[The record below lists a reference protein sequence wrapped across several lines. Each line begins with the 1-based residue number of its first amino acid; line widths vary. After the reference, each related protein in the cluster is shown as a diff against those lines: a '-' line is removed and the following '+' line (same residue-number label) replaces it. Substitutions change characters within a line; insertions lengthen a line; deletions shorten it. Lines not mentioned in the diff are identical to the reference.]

1 MKVKP
6 THKTTFH
13 GEFVDLGAMQIDPE
27 QGVKLALI
35 ISGMYAKDYS
45 SIREYI
51 SNGKTATQ
59 RIGSNKPVEV
69 RFSTYGDNDQ
79 FVTITDYGIGM
90 TLEDMKHDLLWLG
103 RSTSDLET
111 DSAGGFGI
119 GAKSGLSVTP
129 HFHISSTKDGV
140 TTNIQ
145 IKRDEKG
152 ISTTL
157 MGQGEA
163 QEGLHGTTVTLPL
176 SQTQMNSMLSSVRE
190 NLIPFY
196 PEDEVL
202 FYIDDMKVDSGHSLV
217 GRRIKD
223 VIIDNNYSSSYSY
236 NGNSYNGNPKTFAI
250 VAGAPYPIDFDI
262 SQYTNGVPV
271 SVIFMDN
278 EDVTIPSNREG
289 LEASQLTHDSLKR
302 KIDECHEVLASE
314 INEELSQFTIDNLSN
329 FMDKINDKSMLISN
343 CNISVHLHDY
353 NRNLFKLT
361 GSFRSKYIVDSPNI
375 MDTSTK
381 TFRRFKDN
389 YTGDDLDF
397 IEKMLNEGS
406 SISYMAGYDYN
417 QGVKT
422 QAELFTMDTKVSI
435 ALRTDYYSSS
445 GYLSSV
451 PGTPLYNSGELT
463 MKNVTLGDIHNSG
476 LIHLVT
482 KDEYNEIAKKI
493 RSISAK
499 AYRKENAKASD
510 KKERAKRS
518 KSNIDIYVNG
528 AEVDYD
534 LKNPIKSQCKNVFIF
549 PNSDF
554 ISDEH
559 KLMCAMGE
567 LIIVRRHGI
576 PTKSI
581 MKFLGLEDVEPVLI
595 TNDSSSPTWEF
606 RNKHLCGY
614 SVNQVKPFIEVNEW
628 LIKFAKRVDKETHL
642 FTLDTEFVEKTKKK
656 IKKLK
661 EVEKYIPDDVEPST
675 VCLDVPLL
683 EEKNIYLSEIVSMA
697 SRISGTDSHHYRYCN
712 NIDESTL
719 FQLEDDIIKIIKSLS
734 SI

>member
-13 GEFVDLGAMQIDPE
+13 GEFVDLGAMQIDPD

-103 RSTSDLET
+103 RSTSDLEV

-129 HFHISSTKDGV
+129 QFHISSTKDGV

-145 IKRDEKG
+145 IKRDENG

-163 QEGLHGTTVTLPL
+163 EEGLHGTTVTLPL

-202 FYIDDMKVDSGHSLV
+202 FYIDDIKVDSGHSLV

-223 VIIDNNYSSSYSY
+223 VIIDNNNNPSSYSY
-236 NGNSYNGNPKTFAI
+236 SYSGNIKTFAI

-271 SVIFMDN
+271 SVIFMEN

-329 FMDKINDKSMLISN
+329 FMDKMNDKSMLISN
-343 CNISVHLHDY
+343 CNISVNSPDSY
-353 NRNLFKLT
+353 RVFFNLT
-361 GSFRSKYIVDSPNI
+361 GHYRAKYIVDSPNI
-375 MDTSTK
+375 MATGTK

-397 IEKMLNEGS
+397 IEKVLSEGN
-406 SISYMAGYDYN
+406 SISHMSGYDYN
-417 QGVKT
+417 GGVKT

-435 ALRTDYYSSS
+435 ALNTNHYSGS
-445 GYLSSV
+445 GYLASV
-451 PGTPLYNSGELT
+451 PGTPLSNGREFT

-499 AYRKENAKASD
+499 AYRKENAKVSN

-534 LKNPIKSQCKNVFIF
+534 LKNPIKSQCKKVFIF
-549 PNSDF
+549 PNNEF
-554 ISDEH
+554 ISNEH
-559 KLMCAMGE
+559 KIMCAMGE
-567 LIIVRRHGI
+567 LVIVRRHGV

-595 TNDSSSPTWEF
+595 TNDSSSQTWEF

-642 FTLDTEFVEKTKKK
+642 FTLDTEVVEKTKEE

-661 EVEKYIPDDVEPST
+661 KVEKYIPDDVEPSN
-675 VCLDVPLL
+675 VYLDVPLL
-683 EEKNIYLSEIVSMA
+683 EKKNIYLSEIVSMV
-697 SRISGTDSHHYRYCN
+697 SRISGNDSYQHRFCSK
-712 NIDESTL
+712 IDESML
-719 FQLEDDIIKIIKSLS
+719 FQMEDEIIKIIKSLS

>member
-6 THKTTFH
+6 SHKTTFH
-13 GEFVDLGAMQIDPE
+13 GEFVDLGAMQIDPD

-103 RSTSDLET
+103 RSTSDLEV

-129 HFHISSTKDGV
+129 QFHISSTKDGV

-145 IKRDEKG
+145 IKRDENG

-163 QEGLHGTTVTLPL
+163 EEGLHGTTVTLPL

-202 FYIDDMKVDSGHSLV
+202 FYIDDIKVDSGHSLV

-223 VIIDNNYSSSYSY
+223 VIIDNNHNPSSYSY
-236 NGNSYNGNPKTFAI
+236 SYSGNIKTFAI

-343 CNISVHLHDY
+343 CNVSVNSSDSHRVFF
-353 NRNLFKLT
+353 NLT
-361 GSFRSKYIVDSPNI
+361 GHYRAKYIVDSPNI
-375 MDTSTK
+375 MATNTK

-397 IEKMLNEGS
+397 IEKMLNQGK
-406 SISYMAGYDYN
+406 SISHMSGYDYN
-417 QGVKT
+417 GGVKT

-435 ALRTDYYSSS
+435 ALNTNHYSGS
-445 GYLSSV
+445 GYLASV
-451 PGTPLYNSGELT
+451 PGTPLSNGREFT

-493 RSISAK
+493 KSISAK
-499 AYRKENAKASD
+499 AYRKENAKVSN

-534 LKNPIKSQCKNVFIF
+534 LKNPIKSQCKKVFIF
-549 PNSDF
+549 PNSEF
-554 ISDEH
+554 ISNEH
-559 KLMCAMGE
+559 KIMCAMGE

-595 TNDSSSPTWEF
+595 TKDSSGPTWEF

-628 LIKFAKRVDKETHL
+628 LIRFAKKVDKETHL
-642 FTLDTEFVEKTKKK
+642 FTLDTKVVEKTKEE

-661 EVEKYIPDDVEPST
+661 KVEKYIPDDVEPSN

-697 SRISGTDSHHYRYCN
+697 SRISGSDSHHYRYCRN
-712 NIDESTL
+712 VDESIL

>member
-6 THKTTFH
+6 SHKTTFH
-13 GEFVDLGAMQIDPE
+13 GEFVDLGAMQIDPD

-103 RSTSDLET
+103 RSTSDLEV

-129 HFHISSTKDGV
+129 QFHISSTKDGV

-145 IKRDEKG
+145 IKRDENG

-163 QEGLHGTTVTLPL
+163 EEGLHGTTVTLPL

-196 PEDEVL
+196 PEDEVI
-202 FYIDDMKVDSGHSLV
+202 FYIDDIKVDSGHSLV

-223 VIIDNNYSSSYSY
+223 VIIDSNYNPSSYSY
-236 NGNSYNGNPKTFAI
+236 SYSGNPKTFAI

-343 CNISVHLHDY
+343 CNISVNSSDSY
-353 NRNLFKLT
+353 RVFFNLT
-361 GSFRSKYIVDSPNI
+361 GNYRAKYIVDSPNI
-375 MDTSTK
+375 MATDTK

-397 IEKMLNEGS
+397 IEKMLNGGK
-406 SISYMAGYDYN
+406 SISHLAGYDYN
-417 QGVKT
+417 NEGVKI
-422 QAELFTMDTKVSI
+422 QAKLFTMDTKVSI
-435 ALRTDYYSSS
+435 TLSTDHYSSS
-445 GYLSSV
+445 RYLSSV
-451 PGTPLYNSGELT
+451 PGTPLSNGGQLT
-463 MKNVTLGDIHNSG
+463 MRNVTLGDIHNSG

-482 KDEYNEIAKKI
+482 KNEYNEIAKKI

-499 AYRKENAKASD
+499 AYRKENAKVSD

-534 LKNPIKSQCKNVFIF
+534 LKNPIKSQCKKVFIF
-549 PNSDF
+549 SSSEF
-554 ISDEH
+554 ISNEH
-559 KLMCAMGE
+559 KIMCAMGE
-567 LIIVRRHGI
+567 LVIVRRHGV

-595 TNDSSSPTWEF
+595 TKDDTSSIWEF
-606 RNKHLCGY
+606 KSNYLCGH
-614 SVNQVKPFIEVNEW
+614 SVSEVKPFIEVNEW

-642 FTLDTEFVEKTKKK
+642 FTLDTDIVEKTKEE

-661 EVEKYIPDDVEPST
+661 KVEKYIPDDIESRMVH
-675 VCLDVPLL
+675 LNVPLL
-683 EEKNIYLSEIVSMA
+683 EEKNIYFNEIVSMV
-697 SRISGTDSHHYRYCN
+697 SRISGTYSHQDRYCR
-712 NIDESTL
+712 NIDESML
-719 FQLEDDIIKIIKSLS
+719 FHMEDDIIKIIKSLS

>member
-6 THKTTFH
+6 SHKTTFH
-13 GEFVDLGAMQIDPE
+13 GEFVDLGAMQIDPD

-79 FVTITDYGIGM
+79 FVTITDYGVGM

-103 RSTSDLET
+103 RSTSDLEV

-129 HFHISSTKDGV
+129 QFHISSTKDGV

-145 IKRDEKG
+145 IKRDENG

-163 QEGLHGTTVTLPL
+163 EEGLHGTTVTLPL
-176 SQTQMNSMLSSVRE
+176 SQTQMNSMLSSVKE

-196 PEDEVL
+196 PEDEVI
-202 FYIDDMKVDSGHSLV
+202 FYIDDIKVDSGHSLV

-223 VIIDNNYSSSYSY
+223 VIIDNSYNSSSYSY
-236 NGNSYNGNPKTFAI
+236 PYSVNPKTFAI

-271 SVIFMDN
+271 SVIFMEN

-302 KIDECHEVLASE
+302 KLDECHEVLASE

-343 CNISVHLHDY
+343 CNINVNSSDSS
-353 NRNLFKLT
+353 RGFFSLT
-361 GSFRSKYIVDSPNI
+361 GHYKAEYIVDSPNI
-375 MDTSTK
+375 MSTDTK

-397 IEKMLNEGS
+397 IEKVLSEGK
-406 SISYMAGYDYN
+406 SISYLAGYDYN
-417 QGVKT
+417 NEGVRIQSKF
-422 QAELFTMDTKVSI
+422 FTMDTKVSI
-435 ALRTDYYSSS
+435 SLSTNNFSSS
-445 GYLSSV
+445 RYLTSV
-451 PGTPLYNSGELT
+451 KGTPLSNGGEAFI
-463 MKNVTLGDIHNSG
+463 VDATLGDLHNSG

-499 AYRKENAKASD
+499 AYRKENAKVSD

-534 LKNPIKSQCKNVFIF
+534 LKNPIKSQCKKVFIF
-549 PNSDF
+549 SSSEF
-554 ISDEH
+554 ISNEH
-559 KLMCAMGE
+559 KVMCAMGE
-567 LIIVRRHGI
+567 LVIVRRHGI

-595 TNDSSSPTWEF
+595 TKDDTSSIWEF
-606 RNKHLCGY
+606 KSNYLCGH
-614 SVNQVKPFIEVNEW
+614 SVSEVKPFIEVNEW

-642 FTLDTEFVEKTKKK
+642 FTLDTDVIEETKEE

-661 EVEKYIPDDVEPST
+661 KVEKYIPDDIESSIVH
-675 VCLDVPLL
+675 LNVPLL
-683 EEKNIYLSEIVSMA
+683 EEKNIYFNEIVSMV
-697 SRISGTDSHHYRYCN
+697 SRISGTYSHQNRYCK
-712 NIDESTL
+712 NIDESML
-719 FQLEDDIIKIIKSLS
+719 FHMEDDIIKIIKSLS

>member
-6 THKTTFH
+6 SHKTTFH
-13 GEFVDLGAMQIDPE
+13 GEFVDLGAMQIDPD

-103 RSTSDLET
+103 RSTSDLEV

-129 HFHISSTKDGV
+129 QFHISSTKDGV

-145 IKRDEKG
+145 IKRDENG

-223 VIIDNNYSSSYSY
+223 VIIDNNHNLSSYSY
-236 NGNSYNGNPKTFAI
+236 SYSGNIKTFAI

-329 FMDKINDKSMLISN
+329 FMDKINDNSMLISN
-343 CNISVHLHDY
+343 CNVSVNSSDSHRVFF
-353 NRNLFKLT
+353 NLT
-361 GSFRSKYIVDSPNI
+361 GHYKAKYIVDSPNI
-375 MDTSTK
+375 MATGTK

-397 IEKMLNEGS
+397 IREMLNEGK
-406 SISYMAGYDYN
+406 SISHMSGYDYN
-417 QGVKT
+417 GGMKT

-435 ALRTDYYSSS
+435 ALRTDHFSSS
-445 GYLSSV
+445 RYLSSV
-451 PGTPLYNSGELT
+451 KGTPLSNGGE
-463 MKNVTLGDIHNSG
+463 VFIVDATLGDIHNSG

-499 AYRKENAKASD
+499 AYRKENAKVSD

-534 LKNPIKSQCKNVFIF
+534 LKNPIKSQCKKVFIF
-549 PNSDF
+549 SSSEF
-554 ISDEH
+554 ISNEH
-559 KLMCAMGE
+559 KIMCAMGE

-595 TNDSSSPTWEF
+595 TKDNTGSIWEF
-606 RNKHLCGY
+606 KNKHLCGY

-642 FTLDTEFVEKTKKK
+642 FTLDTKVVEKTKEE

-661 EVEKYIPDDVEPST
+661 KVEKYIPDDIEPRN
-675 VCLDVPLL
+675 VCLNVPLL

-697 SRISGTDSHHYRYCN
+697 SRVSGNDSNQHRYCSN
-712 NIDESTL
+712 LDESML
-719 FQLEDDIIKIIKSLS
+719 FQMEDDIIKIIKSLS

>member
-6 THKTTFH
+6 SHKTTFH
-13 GEFVDLGAMQIDPE
+13 GEFVDLGAMQIDPD

-103 RSTSDLET
+103 RSTSDLEV

-129 HFHISSTKDGV
+129 QFHISSTKDGV

-145 IKRDEKG
+145 IKRDENG

-223 VIIDNNYSSSYSY
+223 VIIDSNHNSSSYSY
-236 NGNSYNGNPKTFAI
+236 SHSYNSNPKTFAI

-314 INEELSQFTIDNLSN
+314 INKELSQFTIDNLSN

-343 CNISVHLHDY
+343 CNISVHIHDY
-353 NRNLFKLT
+353 SRNLFSLN
-361 GSFRSKYIVDSPNI
+361 GSFRAKYIVDSPNI
-375 MDTSTK
+375 MSTSTK

-397 IEKMLNEGS
+397 IEKMLNGGK

-417 QGVKT
+417 GGVKT
-422 QAELFTMDTKVSI
+422 QAMLFTMDTKVSI
-435 ALRTDYYSSS
+435 VLRTDPYSTNS
-445 GYLSSV
+445 YLSSV
-451 PGTPLYNSGELT
+451 PGTPLSNGGKLI
-463 MKNVTLGDIHNSG
+463 VDATLGDIHNSG

-499 AYRKENAKASD
+499 AYRKENAKASN
-510 KKERAKRS
+510 KKERSKRS

-534 LKNPIKSQCKNVFIF
+534 LKNPIKSQCKKVFIF
-549 PNSDF
+549 SSSEF
-554 ISDEH
+554 ISNEH
-559 KLMCAMGE
+559 KIMCAMGE
-567 LIIVRRHGI
+567 LIIVRRHGV

-595 TNDSSSPTWEF
+595 TKDENSSIWEF
-606 RNKHLCGY
+606 KNKHLCGH

-628 LIKFAKRVDKETHL
+628 LIKFAKRVDKESHL
-642 FTLDTEFVEKTKKK
+642 FTLDTKVVERTKEK
-656 IKKLK
+656 IKRMKK
-661 EVEKYIPDDVEPST
+661 VEQYIPDDIEPGNI
-675 VCLDVPLL
+675 CLDIPLL
-683 EEKNIYLSEIVSMA
+683 EEKNIYLSEIVSIV
-697 SRISGTDSHHYRYCN
+697 SRISDTSHQHRYCSN
-712 NIDESTL
+712 LDESVL
-719 FQLEDDIIKIIKSLS
+719 FQMEDEIIKIIKSLS